1 MSAVNWNQ
9 IFRSLNLG
17 KNTSASLQAF
27 RKRSEDARRALAV
40 LKEQKTDVD
49 FQHYRSVLKNDE
61 VVSQAEK
68 ILKDFKPV
76 TYDVSAQIKAI
87 DAFGS
92 KASEQAKATED
103 KIASELKDLKSTLD
117 NIKSA
122 RPFEQLT
129 VDEIIAARPE
139 IKKTVEEMVKK
150 GKWTVP
156 GYEEKFGN
164 LSVL

>member
-1 MSAVNWNQ
+1 LHAHSCFFASQDLSTDLARPPNHTSPSHSC
-9 IFRSLNLG
+9 RLNLG

-92 KASEQAKATED
+92 KAVS
-103 KIASELKDLKSTLD
+103 
-117 NIKSA
+117 
-122 RPFEQLT
+122 
-129 VDEIIAARPE
+129 
-139 IKKTVEEMVKK
+139 
-150 GKWTVP
+150 
-156 GYEEKFGN
+156 
-164 LSVL
+164 